1 MMQFACPLAFAA
13 LLLPLIVWYAVP
25 AAKGLHGDALRV
37 PFLRDLAKINLKSGS
52 IWGGLSADN
61 AKLFSPVRLAVY
73 LIYALVITALARPQ
87 WVGEPVRVHNFSRDI
102 LLVMD
107 ISTSMEEPDFALKK
121 WRANL
126 SINAAKIVSGWC
138 CSVPELICRRR

>member
-52 IWGGLSADN
+52 IWGGLSAC
-61 AKLFSPVRLAVY
+61 
-73 LIYALVITALARPQ
+73 
-87 WVGEPVRVHNFSRDI
+87 
-102 LLVMD
+102 LLY
-107 ISTSMEEPDFALKK
+107 TSD
-121 WRANL
+121 
-126 SINAAKIVSGWC
+126 AAD
-138 CSVPELICRRR
+138 E

>member
-73 LIYALVITALARPQ
+73 LIYALVITALARPA
-87 WVGEPVRVHNFSRDI
+87 SRCGFI
-102 LLVMD
+102 
-107 ISTSMEEPDFALKK
+107 IS
-121 WRANL
+121 
-126 SINAAKIVSGWC
+126 AAIFCW
-138 CSVPELICRRR
+138 

>member
-37 PFLRDLAKINLKSGS
+37 PFLRDLVKINLKSGS

-73 LIYALVITALARPQ
+73 LVYALVITALA
-87 WVGEPVRVHNFSRDI
+87 VRNGSASRCGFI
-102 LLVMD
+102 
-107 ISTSMEEPDFALKK
+107 IS
-121 WRANL
+121 
-126 SINAAKIVSGWC
+126 AAIFCW
-138 CSVPELICRRR
+138 

>member
-73 LIYALVITALARPQ
+73 LVYALVITALARPQ
-87 WVGEPVRVHNFSRDI
+87 WVGEPVRVRGSDTRKEKHNGGTNPAKDEA
-102 LLVMD
+102 
-107 ISTSMEEPDFALKK
+107 TKK
-121 WRANL
+121 
-126 SINAAKIVSGWC
+126 I
-138 CSVPELICRRR
+138 